1 MKIMFPESL
10 NEFLGYC
17 HSFYGKDGIYDLGV
31 GIPDIQSAIL
41 YYCGQCIVDD
51 EYTWG
56 DGDSVDRERVRTILE
71 DQGFFEFKESF
82 YEINRD
88 NP

>member
-1 MKIMFPESL
+1 MKIMFPERL
-10 NEFLGYC
+10 NDFLGYC

-41 YYCGQCIVDD
+41 YYCGQCIGD
-51 EYTWG
+51 EWG
-56 DGDSVDRERVRTILE
+56 SAWGGGDSVDRERVRTILE
-71 DQGFFEFKESF
+71 DQGFFE
-82 YEINRD
+82 INRD

>member
-1 MKIMFPESL
+1 MKIMFPERL

-41 YYCGQCIVDD
+41 YYCGQCIGD
-51 EYTWG
+51 EWG
-56 DGDSVDRERVRTILE
+56 SARVRTILE
-71 DQGFFEFKESF
+71 NQGFF
-82 YEINRD
+82 EINRD